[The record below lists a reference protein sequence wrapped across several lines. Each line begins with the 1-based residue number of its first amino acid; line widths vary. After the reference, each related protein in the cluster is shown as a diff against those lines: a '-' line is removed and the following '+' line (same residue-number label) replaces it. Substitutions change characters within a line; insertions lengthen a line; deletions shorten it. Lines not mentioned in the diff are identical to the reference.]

1 MSNDKSNRGPADRS
15 RISLD
20 QDYEVRYW
28 TAVLGVTKEQL
39 AAAVQEVGD
48 SADKVREHLKK
59 R

>member
-1 MSNDKSNRGPADRS
+1 MSDDKSNRGPADRS

>member
-48 SADKVREHLKK
+48 SADKVCEHLKK